1 MAHPT
6 DLQLPHPSH
15 SDEGHTGAI
24 YVLKVRDPYL
34 VSGSADKTIR
44 IWDINTDRLLRIL
57 SSGHESSITSLHF
70 DAHPEK
76 DIIISADADGN
87 ILVWRFSTGAILQR
101 LTSAHQSSIPSLTF
115 NSDVL
120 ATGGRDTKIRLWTRL
135 PPAPSTSDPPA
146 PENILSTTN
155 PTVLHGHTSSVN
167 SLCFIIPDTEDE
179 NKLLSGS
186 GDHSILL
193 WDLPTHSLLQRI
205 LIHDQ
210 GITDLQIAATAAAG
224 GRFLISTS
232 SDHTARIFD
241 LSHNT

>member
-1 MAHPT
+1 
-6 DLQLPHPSH
+6 
-15 SDEGHTGAI
+15 
-24 YVLKVRDPYL
+24 
-34 VSGSADKTIR
+34 
-44 IWDINTDRLLRIL
+44 
-57 SSGHESSITSLHF
+57 
-70 DAHPEK
+70 
-76 DIIISADADGN
+76 
-87 ILVWRFSTGAILQR
+87 
-101 LTSAHQSSIPSLTF
+101 
-115 NSDVL
+115 
-120 ATGGRDTKIRLWTRL
+120 
-135 PPAPSTSDPPA
+135 
-146 PENILSTTN
+146 
-155 PTVLHGHTSSVN
+155 VN

-205 LIHDQ
+205 LIHDP